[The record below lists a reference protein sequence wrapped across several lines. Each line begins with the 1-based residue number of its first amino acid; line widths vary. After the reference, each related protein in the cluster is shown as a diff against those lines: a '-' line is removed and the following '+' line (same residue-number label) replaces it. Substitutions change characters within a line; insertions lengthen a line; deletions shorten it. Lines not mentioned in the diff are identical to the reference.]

1 MVPVVPVMSDPS
13 SAEPDLFDQ
22 FFHRSGIGIVFVT
35 PDDRVVRA
43 NPGFVKL
50 VADAGADLSGVAYAD
65 LTHPEDWPR
74 FRELCRTLRASEVES
89 FDAEKRYRH
98 RSGADVWVR
107 TSASLVR
114 DPDARHLILV
124 LAQECSASK
133 RAEDD
138 LRDKESQLR
147 AAVDSAV
154 DAVIR
159 INERGVVESVNP
171 ATVAMF
177 GYSAAE
183 VIGNNI
189 ALLMPTPY
197 RDEHDGY
204 LARYLATG
212 EKRVIGIGREVI
224 GRRKDGST
232 FPIELAVG
240 ESHTGTGRWFTGF
253 IRDITD
259 RKRAETRLRE
269 QADLLDQVAEA
280 IIVRD
285 RDDRI
290 TYWNKG
296 AERMYGWT
304 AEEVFGRIA
313 ANLLGPSPVTLRKAE
328 ARLAETGEWS
338 GDFRHT
344 TRSGRALTVESHW
357 TLLGD
362 ADGNPVGK
370 VAINIDATEKRALE
384 TRSRRAQRLESVGSL
399 TSGIAHDL
407 NNVLTPVL
415 MAVRLLGRDKPGI
428 DRRALLDTANAS
440 LDRGANLIR
449 QLLAFAGGLDGER
462 VPVDLK
468 AVVNE
473 VAAMLR
479 QTLPKLIAL
488 RTEVAVDAWPVVGDP
503 TQLSQVVM
511 NLCVNARD
519 AMPDGG
525 ALDVTVENARLNENA
540 VALFPGAKPG
550 PYVVLAVADTGTGI
564 PSEVQEKMF
573 DPFFTT
579 KPFGQGTGLGLS
591 TTLGIVRSHHGFV
604 NVYSEPGRGT
614 RLSVYLPAADRVAT
628 PVERDAGDGA
638 VGHGE
643 LILVV
648 DDEESILTTAQ
659 IVLEAGGYQVMTA
672 GSGDEAVELF
682 RQNADRVA
690 AVVLDMMMPVKDGPA
705 VMAELRAIRPTV
717 VILAASGLRPSGRIA
732 EAVATGSAGFL
743 QKPFTDE
750 ELLQAIATAI
760 ARGR

>member
-1 MVPVVPVMSDPS
+1 MLLSPELPVTSDPS
-13 SAEPDLFDQ
+13 PADPDFFDQ
-22 FFHRSGIGIVFVT
+22 
-35 PDDRVVRA
+35 
-43 NPGFVKL
+43 L
-50 VADAGADLSGVAYAD
+50 
-65 LTHPEDWPR
+65 
-74 FRELCRTLRASEVES
+74 REQEARLRAV
-89 FDAEKRYRH
+89 
-98 RSGADVWVR
+98 
-107 TSASLVR
+107 
-114 DPDARHLILV
+114 
-124 LAQECSASK
+124 
-133 RAEDD
+133 
-138 LRDKESQLR
+138 
-147 AAVDSAV
+147 VDTAV
-154 DAVIR
+154 DAVIT
-159 INERGVVESVNP
+159 INERGVVESLNR
-171 ATVAMF
+171 AAEAMF
-177 GYSAAE
+177 GYPAAE

-189 ALLMPTPY
+189 AMLMPAPY

-212 EKRVIGIGREVI
+212 EQRVIGIGREVV

-232 FPIELAVG
+232 FHIELAVG
-240 ESHTGTGRWFTGF
+240 EWRTETGRGFTGF

-259 RKRAETRLRE
+259 RKKHEARLRQ
-269 QADLLDQVAEA
+269 QADLLDRVAEA
-280 IIVRD
+280 IMVRD

-304 AEEVFGRIA
+304 AEEVRGRCA
-313 ANLLGPSPVTLRKAE
+313 AKLLGSSPVTLRKAE
-328 ARLAETGEWS
+328 ARLAETGEWW
-338 GDFRHT
+338 GDFCHT

-357 TLLGD
+357 TLLCD
-362 ADGNPVGK
+362 AEGNPIGK
-370 VAINIDATEKRALE
+370 VTINIDATEKRALE
-384 TRSRRAQRLESVGSL
+384 TRSRRAQRLESIGTL

-440 LDRGANLIR
+440 LERGASLIR

-462 VPVDLK
+462 LPVDLK
-468 AVVNE
+468 SVVNE

-479 QTLPKLIAL
+479 QTLPKSIAL
-488 RTEVAVDAWPVVGDP
+488 RTKVAVDVRPVVGDS

-511 NLCVNARD
+511 NLCINARD

-525 ALDVTVENARLNENA
+525 ALDVTVENKRLNGDA
-540 VALFPGAKPG
+540 AALFPGAKPG
-550 PYVVLAVADTGTGI
+550 RYVVLAVADTGTGI
-564 PSEVQEKMF
+564 PPDVQEKMF

-579 KPFGQGTGLGLS
+579 KPFGLGTGLGLS

-614 RLSVYLPAADRVAT
+614 RLSVYLPAADRVPT
-628 PVERDAGDGA
+628 SVQQDTNDAVPGR
-638 VGHGE
+638 GE

-648 DDEESILTTAQ
+648 DDEAAILSTAR
-659 IVLEAGGYQVMTA
+659 IVLEAGGYRVLSA
-672 GSGDEAVELF
+672 GGGDEALAVF
-682 RQNADRVA
+682 QQNADRVA

-705 VMAELRAIRPTV
+705 VMAELRAIRPDL

-732 EAVATGSAGFL
+732 EAVASGAAGFL